1 MSDFQR
7 GAEAMQREILASL
20 EAAAERMTIS
30 LNGNDAAEVPTQ
42 EGYLMAILAMVRTVC
57 ETEVTER

>member
-1 MSDFQR
+1 
-7 GAEAMQREILASL
+7 MQREILASL